1 MFTVSIID
9 VVLPFSFTFLAK
21 RKLAA
26 MREEQSLDS
35 GSSRM
40 EESSVRT
47 VLEKLCQELNMDEQ
61 TATEAMQNFTA
72 IWATHT
78 LEVKL
83 VPGPLVQTQVS
94 LSVPMS
100 RSAPEISICLPN
112 VSLKAVNV
120 GHIPSITNCRILKT
134 RWSCFYI
141 CDIYIHTHPSILLC
155 HTLTLQL

>member
-1 MFTVSIID
+1 MVFIID
-9 VVLPFSFTFLAK
+9 VLPFSFTFLAK
-21 RKLAA
+21 RILAA

-35 GSSRM
+35 ESSRM

-83 VPGPLVQTQVS
+83 VPGPLV
-94 LSVPMS
+94 
-100 RSAPEISICLPN
+100 
-112 VSLKAVNV
+112 
-120 GHIPSITNCRILKT
+120 
-134 RWSCFYI
+134 
-141 CDIYIHTHPSILLC
+141 
-155 HTLTLQL
+155 